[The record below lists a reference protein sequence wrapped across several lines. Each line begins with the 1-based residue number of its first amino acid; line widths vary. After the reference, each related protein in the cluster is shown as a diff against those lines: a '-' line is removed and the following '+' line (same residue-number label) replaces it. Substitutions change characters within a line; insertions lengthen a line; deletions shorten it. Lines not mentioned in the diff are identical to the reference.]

1 MDDKLKEMV
10 ELAKFSGKQS
20 KMYPQLVEALIRE
33 KYTISQELAINRQRD
48 TKPTQFEEYNSYCE
62 ECKAEAKKLLGM

>member
-1 MDDKLKEMV
+1 MDNKKIQLAIKFNKQDKL
-10 ELAKFSGKQS
+10 
-20 KMYPQLVEALIRE
+20 YPELVEELIRQR
-33 KYTISQELAINRQRD
+33 YTISQELAINRQRD